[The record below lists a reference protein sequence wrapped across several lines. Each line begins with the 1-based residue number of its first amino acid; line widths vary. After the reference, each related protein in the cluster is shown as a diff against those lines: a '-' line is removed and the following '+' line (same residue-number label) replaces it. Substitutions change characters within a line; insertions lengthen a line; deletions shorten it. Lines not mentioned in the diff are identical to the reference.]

1 MSQYNGRQMHIVAQL
16 PSGQGIEQG
25 GWRWPGADKAAFIN
39 EDVYIKGV
47 ALKLDVEKGLFADDK
62 LIQPIKYNEI

>member
-1 MSQYNGRQMHIVAQL
+1 MNTDKKNQMHLVAQL

-39 EDVYIKGV
+39 EDVYIK
-47 ALKLDVEKGLFADDK
+47 
-62 LIQPIKYNEI
+62 